1 VTRHPP
7 EGVSFGQTS
16 TGNNQG
22 TASLYLYFAST
33 AIILMLDSRLHP
45 TDTPGAPA
53 HPPATPKQRPG

>member
-1 VTRHPP
+1 
-7 EGVSFGQTS
+7 VSFGQTS